1 MKHLYIYIL
10 FAISATVVLLN
21 RYTPLYINNNKL
33 HFLVLFIAAATFVI
47 IIGHFFGKLRTNKSI
62 AVTFVLV
69 GLACFLKAF
78 LTWGGDWKTQEIYYR
93 NIENKNKTIQ
103 FQMRGDRFAF
113 GYKKRVVAINHIAPF
128 MDWSTDIDTIAMDH
142 SKWEKLNLKVNDLGL
157 QEK

>member
-1 MKHLYIYIL
+1 
-10 FAISATVVLLN
+10 
-21 RYTPLYINNNKL
+21 
-33 HFLVLFIAAATFVI
+33 
-47 IIGHFFGKLRTNKSI
+47 
-62 AVTFVLV
+62 V

-93 NIENKNKTIQ
+93 NIDNKNKTIQ

-128 MDWSTDIDTIAMDH
+128 MDWTTDIDTIAMDH

-157 QEK
+157 LEK